1 MNEEAKTVVD
11 AVAVSGTVA
20 TMAGW
25 LPPLASALTIAWLSI
40 RIYESD
46 TVQGIL
52 DGRQKSR
59 SKSQGK

>member
-25 LPPLASALTIAWLSI
+25 LHIPPCLCVNDSLVIDPYLRVGYSATDNW
-40 RIYESD
+40 
-46 TVQGIL
+46 TW
-52 DGRQKSR
+52 KSTTT
-59 SKSQGK
+59 QI

>member
-25 LPPLASALTIAWLSI
+25 LPPLASALTIVWLSI
-40 RIYESD
+40 RIWESD
-46 TVQGIL
+46 TVQRMTGH
-52 DGRQKSR
+52 DQRKS
-59 SKSQGK
+59 KQGDSP